1 MKIKNRK
8 TLLKMVI
15 GVAGFAFVI
24 LCILLILHGNHPGNE
39 QIGDNAKEEQITEKN
54 DHGIELEDDIFEN
67 ADSSDASNE
76 EAGIQDDTP
85 GNKENSNSKADE
97 PKTDAVVLPEVP
109 IP

>member
-15 GVAGFAFVI
+15 GVVGFALVI
-24 LCILLILHGNHPGNE
+24 LCILLILRGNHSGNE
-39 QIGDNAKEEQITEKN
+39 QIEDNAKGEQITEEN

-67 ADSSDASNE
+67 ADSADASNE
-76 EAGIQDDTP
+76 ESEIKDDTP
-85 GNKENSNSKADE
+85 GNKENSHSKADE